1 MKRILLMAMIFA
13 TMSISAFGRSN
24 KFYAGAAKRDI
35 TPTAQQ
41 MPYSLLGPLCFQF
54 VHDSLS
60 VRALYLENGD
70 EKAMI
75 VTYDLPL
82 VPYGET
88 MRQHIAEL
96 TGLPKASVMVAATH
110 NHNAPYML
118 APMFGEDENG
128 KKQKSYSELVMKS
141 TDEAVKAAVAAKQ
154 EARLGFGRGKSYI
167 NVNRDE
173 VMEDGK
179 AVVGNN
185 YERPSDKSLYV
196 LRIEK
201 PDGTPISLL
210 VNYACHAVF
219 MNGNNI
225 DGKFYISS
233 DIPGNTSTRLEK
245 QLGGVVLWTSN
256 AAGDQNPRIMTNFGA
271 DENKK
276 TLLPKCIGAGA
287 DVIFDA
293 LVNEHVRDILKV
305 NKTIKCE
312 EVAPAIKGIDHPT
325 EVQGR
330 TDKPVTYDLSMLRLG
345 DINILG
351 INAEVCTSI
360 GAACVATSD
369 KANTILITHCNGY
382 MTYVSDNWMWD
393 HQSFEVGG
401 SLSARGAAEPAFV
414 AAFKEMMK
422 TK

>member
-1 MKRILLMAMIFA
+1 MKRIILTAILFA
-13 TMSISAFGRSN
+13 TMTMSALADT
-24 KFYAGAAKRDI
+24 KFYAGAAKGDI
-35 TPTAQQ
+35 TPTAEQ
-41 MPYSLLGPLCFQF
+41 MPYSLLGPLSFQF
-54 VHDSLS
+54 VHDSLA

-70 EKAMI
+70 QKAMI
-75 VTYDLPL
+75 VTFDLPL
-82 VPYGET
+82 VPYGDF
-88 MRQHIAEL
+88 MRKHVAEVA
-96 TGLPKASVMVAATH
+96 GLPVASVMVAATH

-118 APMFGEDENG
+118 APMFGDDENG
-128 KKQKSYSELVMKS
+128 KKQKSYSEMVMKHV
-141 TDEAVKAAVAAKQ
+141 DEAVKAAIASKQ

-179 AVVGNN
+179 AVLGYN
-185 YERPSDKSLYV
+185 YERPSDKSLYLIRV
-196 LRIEK
+196 EK
-201 PDGTPISLL
+201 TDGKPIALL
-210 VNYACHAVF
+210 VNYAVHAVF
-219 MNGNNI
+219 MNGNHI

-233 DIPGNTSTRLEK
+233 DIPGNTSMRLEK

-256 AAGDQNPRIMTNFGA
+256 AAGDQNPRVCTNFGMDA
-271 DENKK
+271 SNK
-276 TLLPKCIGAGA
+276 TTKCIGASA
-287 DVIFDA
+287 DLIFDQ
-293 LVNEHVRDILKV
+293 LVSEHVRDILKV
-305 NKTIKCE
+305 NKAIKCDDS
-312 EVAPAIKGIDHPT
+312 APEIKGIDHPT

-345 DINILG
+345 NINIMG
-351 INAEVCTSI
+351 INAEVCTTI

-369 KANTILITHCNGY
+369 KPNTILITHANGY

-393 HQSFEVGG
+393 HESFEVGG